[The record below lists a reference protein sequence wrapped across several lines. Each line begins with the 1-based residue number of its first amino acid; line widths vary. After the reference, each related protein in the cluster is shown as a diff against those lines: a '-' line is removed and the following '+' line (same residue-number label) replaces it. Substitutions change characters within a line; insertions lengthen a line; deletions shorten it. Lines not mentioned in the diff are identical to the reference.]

1 VKYINFDI
9 NEQVAFMKLVK
20 RKSKLTWNA
29 LAHFLNLSRGMIFFY
44 ANSKSKIPKENYEK
58 LCQLIKI
65 KPVHKS
71 YIIIKNKTLIIKEV
85 KETNENLAELLGILA
100 GDGHLSN
107 INHEISVTCHR
118 KDDKEYILNHV
129 SRLFRDLFEVNVKIK
144 EQDHNNTIKSVVN
157 SKMLSLFLT
166 SKFKIPKGK
175 KKGSLRIP
183 KQILKRKKLLRS
195 YIRGLFDTD
204 GSFYLRRK
212 TSMVVSIASRDP
224 PYLDEVKQ
232 ALMFLGYNPSVSGK
246 NLYIYRQEQIKRF
259 FEEIGSS
266 NKKHKN
272 KYDNFINRMSNY

>member
-1 VKYINFDI
+1 
-9 NEQVAFMKLVK
+9 MRLVK
-20 RKSKLTWNA
+20 EKSNLTWDA
-29 LAHFLNLSRGMIFFY
+29 IAHFLDLSRGMIFFY
-44 ANSKSKIPKENYEK
+44 ANGKSKIPKNNYER

-65 KPVHKS
+65 SPTHKS
-71 YIIIKNKTLIIKEV
+71 YLIIKNKTFIIKKV
-85 KETNENLAELLGILA
+85 NKINEDLAELLGVLA

-118 KDDKEYILNHV
+118 ELDRDYIINYV
-129 SRLFRDLFEVNVKIK
+129 SNLFYQLFGVNVKIK

-157 SKMLSLFLT
+157 SKMLSQFLT

-175 KKGSLRIP
+175 KKGNLHIP
-183 KQILKRKKLLRS
+183 KQLLQRKKLLRA

-212 TSMVVSIASRDP
+212 TSMVVSIASRDLQ
-224 PYLDEVKQ
+224 YLDEVKQ
-232 ALMFLGYNPSVSGK
+232 ALIFLNYKPSVSGK
-246 NLYIYRQEQIKRF
+246 NLCIYRQEQIKMF
-259 FEEIGSS
+259 FKEIGSS